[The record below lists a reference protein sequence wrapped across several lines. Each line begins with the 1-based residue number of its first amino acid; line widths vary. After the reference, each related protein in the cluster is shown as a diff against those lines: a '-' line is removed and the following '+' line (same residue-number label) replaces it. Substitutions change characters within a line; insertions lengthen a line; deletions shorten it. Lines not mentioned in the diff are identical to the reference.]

1 MTRLGPIGEI
11 LNRHK
16 GLFMQTIH
24 IILVAA
30 QEDTGALMQMV
41 QLVPATD
48 SICQLR
54 SSAATSND
62 FFVLVSNITDDW

>member
-1 MTRLGPIGEI
+1 
-11 LNRHK
+11 
-16 GLFMQTIH
+16 MQTIH

-62 FFVLVSNITDDW
+62 FFRVCVQYH

>member
-1 MTRLGPIGEI
+1 
-11 LNRHK
+11 
-16 GLFMQTIH
+16 MQTIH

-54 SSAATSND
+54 SSAVTSND
-62 FFVLVSNITDDW
+62 FFRVGVQYH